1 MKKVELLSPVGNKEM
16 LDAAIKNG
24 ADAIYLAGK
33 LYGARAY
40 ADNFSKEEIKD
51 AIKLAHLYG
60 VKVYITINTLI
71 YEEEIDAFL
80 DYVKF
85 LYENNVDAV
94 IMQDLGMI
102 NLVLKMFPNL
112 EVHASTQM
120 HNQAPE
126 NLQYLKDIG
135 VKRAV

>member
-60 VKVYITINTLI
+60 VKVYITII
-71 YEEEIDAFL
+71 
-80 DYVKF
+80 
-85 LYENNVDAV
+85 
-94 IMQDLGMI
+94 
-102 NLVLKMFPNL
+102 
-112 EVHASTQM
+112 
-120 HNQAPE
+120 
-126 NLQYLKDIG
+126 
-135 VKRAV
+135 